1 MERCKEEFVRMGKEK
16 DILLVK
22 LREMGIENETLY
34 RIKNDRE
41 EEARGWRESY
51 MMQKGGR
58 Y

>member
-41 EEARGWRESY
+41 E
-51 MMQKGGR
+51 
-58 Y
+58 